1 MQSRGITLAA
11 CNSQA
16 LQYITCVM
24 IDHMKVVFRTNR
36 TNNTAVE
43 EQIMKKFLHGL
54 DTNIGLLEVLTHTGV
69 LLHS

>member
-16 LQYITCVM
+16 LQHITTCVM

-43 EQIMKKFLHGL
+43 E
-54 DTNIGLLEVLTHTGV
+54 
-69 LLHS
+69 